1 MDKTARRINHS
12 CHVLTSGYLRLS
24 YIDTNYAFEKLGSV
38 FLGDGFNMR
47 CGRRHAGSCSAAQ
60 VVCEMSDT
68 LVPEWLVQIG
78 LILSNI
84 IPNGFEV
91 PGGTKLAVVLPD

>member
-1 MDKTARRINHS
+1 MDKTAQRINHS
-12 CHVLTSGYLRLS
+12 CHVLTSAYLRLS
-24 YIDTNYAFEKLGSV
+24 YIDTNHALEKLGSV
-38 FLGDGFNMR
+38 FLAMALICD
-47 CGRRHAGSCSAAQ
+47 CGCRHAGSCSAAQ